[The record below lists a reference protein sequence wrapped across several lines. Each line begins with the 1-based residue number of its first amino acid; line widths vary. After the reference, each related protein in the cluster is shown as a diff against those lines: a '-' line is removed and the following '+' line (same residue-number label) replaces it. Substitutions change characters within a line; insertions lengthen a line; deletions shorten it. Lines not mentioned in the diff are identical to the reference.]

1 MNILEFILDHNILLT
16 IIIMMSKIY
25 LQKLQNIMLSLKK
38 YIPLKME
45 MEELEDYLLIMN
57 Y

>member
-45 MEELEDYLLIMN
+45 MGELEDYLLTMN